1 MYALRLR
8 ESALEVIEPRNGN
21 RRSAGTQ
28 APRTPGALMERSRGT
43 ADEKQG
49 RIRIT
54 QSRAFR
60 TTRRSVYFIAESPRA
75 GATDDELHCRT

>member
-1 MYALRLR
+1 
-8 ESALEVIEPRNGN
+8 
-21 RRSAGTQ
+21 
-28 APRTPGALMERSRGT
+28 MERSRGT